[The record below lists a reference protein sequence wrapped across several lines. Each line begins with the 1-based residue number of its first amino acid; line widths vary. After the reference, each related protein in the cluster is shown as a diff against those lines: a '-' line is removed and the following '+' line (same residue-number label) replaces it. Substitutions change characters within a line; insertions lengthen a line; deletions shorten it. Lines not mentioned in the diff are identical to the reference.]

1 MDIKCLYTLKD
12 SLFPLF
18 VIFKF
23 VICYYLCFIFIAAL
37 EIDQS
42 YYTRAVTGMF
52 PAVFPFLPPML
63 AQKQIQPGDFLSL
76 LQKMFV
82 Y

>member
-1 MDIKCLYTLKD
+1 MPVYPKRLSFLYL
-12 SLFPLF
+12 LFLNLL
-18 VIFKF
+18 F

-37 EIDQS
+37 EMDQS
-42 YYTRAVTGMF
+42 YYTRVVRGMF

-63 AQKQIQPGDFLSL
+63 SQKQIQPGDFLSL